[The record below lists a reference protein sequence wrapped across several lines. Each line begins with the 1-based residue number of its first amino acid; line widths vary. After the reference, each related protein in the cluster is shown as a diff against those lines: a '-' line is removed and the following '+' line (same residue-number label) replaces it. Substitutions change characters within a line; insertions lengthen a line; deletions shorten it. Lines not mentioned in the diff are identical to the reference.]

1 MKKYHKKTN
10 NKMNRPGIV
19 LLVTLVVLVVLS
31 MLGYTLS
38 SRVMAERLRSQ
49 YLIDYSKARYGCD
62 SAMKYAL
69 AAMEDIEPML
79 ISRPNEPDFSD
90 LFAMDSEQYKKLIEQ
105 WKNNSRADDSEK
117 RFISNYK
124 IDDSNTMDT
133 ETQDTGEVL
142 ISGPYGAPWPLITEP
157 AELEIG
163 TAKVRIE
170 IEDENAKYPLGWA
183 MVEDNQIQREI
194 DAGFE
199 NFCEMSG
206 LEYEQID
213 ALKSNLNEIRKIRSF
228 KINFEPVITT
238 TRQPVKKTTAA
249 SKSSSKTTPAAATTV
264 KRTVLTVATQ
274 VSNQTLSF
282 AKIFNSSLL
291 YKEMLA
297 KPTIIDDNR
306 KESPLKYISTW
317 GPSTVNVNT
326 APRHVL
332 EAAFIFG
339 GDKVEIAEQVIQLRK
354 IEPFKDIEDLQK
366 RILGYSD
373 SIEKCKIYLTTA
385 SKIYTIKITATCG
398 MAKASAVIAV
408 TKDGNTVRQIAA
420 FNS

>member
-1 MKKYHKKTN
+1 MKKYHKKPN
-10 NKMNRPGIV
+10 NNMNRSGIV

-69 AAMEDIEPML
+69 AAMEDIEPTL

-90 LFAMDSEQYKKLIEQ
+90 LFAMDSEQYKKLIVQ

-117 RFISNYK
+117 RFISNYN

-133 ETQDTGEVL
+133 GTEDGGDVS
-142 ISGPYGAPWPLITEP
+142 ISGPYGAPWPMITEP

-199 NFCEMSG
+199 IFCEMSG
-206 LEYEQID
+206 LEYEQIE

-238 TRQPVKKTTAA
+238 TRQPVKTTTA
-249 SKSSSKTTPAAATTV
+249 SKSSSKTTTTATPV
-264 KRTVLTVATQ
+264 RRTVLTVATQ

-291 YKEMLA
+291 DKEMLA

-317 GPSTVNVNT
+317 GPGTVNINT

-332 EAAFIFG
+332 ETAFIFG
-339 GDKVEIAEQVIQLRK
+339 GNQVEIAEQVIQLRK

-366 RILGYSD
+366 KVLGYSD